1 MFPSSMVRQVVLP
14 AIIAA
19 GLLATATT
27 ATAAFAEGAEDPAP
41 TVVAIPAAPA
51 AASTPDPSEPA
62 AAAVT
67 EPPAEPTAAPP
78 APTLHER
85 MLDFTMKSEDT
96 LDMRGVEPS
105 LYRGAYYRA
114 SVEPKRQCVAKRES
128 EGFYDVVSHDGYF
141 GAYQMSPAL
150 AKGATWMMLK
160 EHKTLL
166 GEDVA
171 KRVLA
176 KLRRTPVNE
185 WPRYWQDAAFSTV
198 YNWKH
203 TGSGAKHW
211 RGGRWHC

>member
-1 MFPSSMVRQVVLP
+1 MFPSTMVRQVVLP
-14 AIIAA
+14 AIVAA
-19 GLLATATT
+19 GILAT
-27 ATAAFAEGAEDPAP
+27 ATAAFADAADDAASAAATAP
-41 TVVAIPAAPA
+41 SVEA
-51 AASTPDPSEPA
+51 AASS
-62 AAAVT
+62 
-67 EPPAEPTAAPP
+67 PPPEAESPIPVAEPEAVPA

-85 MLDFTMKSEDT
+85 MLDFTMKSPDT

-105 LYRGAYYRA
+105 LYRGKYYRA

-128 EGFYDVVSHDGYF
+128 EGHYDVVSHDGYF

-150 AKGATWMMLK
+150 ARGATWMMLK
-160 EHKTLL
+160 EHKALL

-171 KRVLA
+171 RRVLA
-176 KLRRTPVNE
+176 RLRETPVNE

-198 YNWKH
+198 FNWEH

>member
-1 MFPSSMVRQVVLP
+1 MFPSTLVRQVVLP
-14 AIIAA
+14 AVVAA
-19 GLLATATT
+19 GLLATAT
-27 ATAAFAEGAEDPAP
+27 AAFAD
-41 TVVAIPAAPA
+41 AA
-51 AASTPDPSEPA
+51 DDA
-62 AAAVT
+62 AAAAATAPAVEAAIST
-67 EPPAEPTAAPP
+67 PPPPAQPPVPPAEQ

-85 MLDFTMKSEDT
+85 MLDFTLKSADT

-105 LYRGAYYRA
+105 LYRGKYFRA

-128 EGFYDVVSHDGYF
+128 EGHYDVVSHDGYL
-141 GAYQMSPAL
+141 GAYQMSSAL
-150 AKGATWMMLK
+150 ARGATWMMLK
-160 EHKTLL
+160 EHKVLL

-176 KLRRTPVNE
+176 KLRETPVNR

-198 YNWKH
+198 YNWEH

>member
-1 MFPSSMVRQVVLP
+1 MFPSTMVRQVVLP
-14 AIIAA
+14 AVVVA
-19 GLLATATT
+19 GLLATAT
-27 ATAAFAEGAEDPAP
+27 AAVADAADDAAAAAAIAPA
-41 TVVAIPAAPA
+41 VEA
-51 AASTPDPSEPA
+51 AASTPPPA
-62 AAAVT
+62 P
-67 EPPAEPTAAPP
+67 EPPAPEPP
-78 APTLHER
+78 ASLHER
-85 MLDFTMKSEDT
+85 MLDFTMKSPDT

-105 LYRGAYYRA
+105 LYRGTYFRA

-128 EGFYDVVSHDGYF
+128 EGHYDVVSHDGYL

-150 AKGATWMMLK
+150 ARGATWMMLD
-160 EHKTLL
+160 EHKRLL

-176 KLRRTPVNE
+176 TLRRTPVNE

-198 YNWKH
+198 FNWEH

>member
-14 AIIAA
+14 AIVAA
-19 GLLATATT
+19 GILAT
-27 ATAAFAEGAEDPAP
+27 ATAAFADASDDAAAAAVSTPA
-41 TVVAIPAAPA
+41 VEA
-51 AASTPDPSEPA
+51 AASTPDPVDVPIP
-62 AAAVT
+62 
-67 EPPAEPTAAPP
+67 PPAEPLAPPP

-105 LYRGAYYRA
+105 LYRGKYYRA
-114 SVEPKRQCVAKRES
+114 SVELKRQCVAKRES

-166 GEDVA
+166 GDEVA
-171 KRVLA
+171 TRVLA
-176 KLRRTPVNE
+176 KLRETPVNE

>member
-14 AIIAA
+14 AIISA
-19 GLLATATT
+19 GLLAT
-27 ATAAFAEGAEDPAP
+27 ATAAFAEGADETAP
-41 TVVAIPAAPA
+41 TAVSTPAVEA
-51 AASTPDPSEPA
+51 AASTPEPVDVPIPA
-62 AAAVT
+62 
-67 EPPAEPTAAPP
+67 PAEPP

-105 LYRGAYYRA
+105 LYRGTYYRA

-166 GEDVA
+166 GDEVA
-171 KRVLA
+171 TRVLA
-176 KLRRTPVNE
+176 TLRETPVNE